1 MTMVFWGLIIFV
13 PVMFCSKIEFV
24 GAYRIDILSSTNL
37 KKILIENRKLLE
49 MPFYKFL
56 YLFILGQYY
65 QSRKD
70 LH

>member
-1 MTMVFWGLIIFV
+1 MLKYLSNVYGVLGFDYICTVIF
-13 PVMFCSKIEFV
+13 CNKIEFV

-56 YLFILGQYY
+56 YLFI
-65 QSRKD
+65 
-70 LH
+70 